1 MSLENSRRR
10 KETTTSGGVV
20 LLCTNG
26 LKSKL
31 QSRKLVPA
39 FDQSPSELLVA
50 NYFFFKKGRRRG
62 PKFYNLNFLGI
73 SHFRLTLNTM
83 CSLAIL

>member
-1 MSLENSRRR
+1 MSLESSRRR
-10 KETTTSGGVV
+10 KETTTSGGILAGGGVV

-39 FDQSPSELLVA
+39 FDQSPSEVATSCKLL
-50 NYFFFKKGRRRG
+50 FLLKKEGG
-62 PKFYNLNFLGI
+62 EDQSF
-73 SHFRLTLNTM
+73 TT
-83 CSLAIL
+83 

>member
-1 MSLENSRRR
+1 MSLESSRRR

-39 FDQSPSELLVA
+39 FDQSPSEVATSCKLL
-50 NYFFFKKGRRRG
+50 FLLKKEGG
-62 PKFYNLNFLGI
+62 EDQSF
-73 SHFRLTLNTM
+73 TT
-83 CSLAIL
+83 

>member
-1 MSLENSRRR
+1 MSLESSRRR

-39 FDQSPSELLVA
+39 FDQSPTEVATSCKLL
-50 NYFFFKKGRRRG
+50 FSLKKEGG
-62 PKFYNLNFLGI
+62 EDQSF
-73 SHFRLTLNTM
+73 TT
-83 CSLAIL
+83 

>member
-1 MSLENSRRR
+1 MSLESSRRR

-39 FDQSPSELLVA
+39 FDQSPSEVATSYKLL
-50 NYFFFKKGRRRG
+50 FLLKKEGG
-62 PKFYNLNFLGI
+62 EDQSF
-73 SHFRLTLNTM
+73 TT
-83 CSLAIL
+83 